1 MIYPLEYL
9 KFTQKCQKKGSF
21 LSCIDNYS
29 SVNLAIKRI
38 KIQILLI
45 FLLGFIFFIP
55 NVNCIKDT
63 VYLEYQDS
71 TPIYSLEA
79 SEGNLILW
87 EFRTYD
93 NPFICELRCLE
104 TPVFVSWD
112 KTSDKG
118 VLEVLE
124 SNTYRFRF
132 DNIGQHP
139 PQDGYLEFEIKIIQ
153 RIPGYN
159 FLIILSII
167 SFISLISIASI
178 KLKKKM
184 RVD

>member
-1 MIYPLEYL
+1 M
-9 KFTQKCQKKGSF
+9 
-21 LSCIDNYS
+21 
-29 SVNLAIKRI
+29 
-38 KIQILLI
+38 QILLI
-45 FLLGFIFFIP
+45 FLLGFIFSIP

-63 VYLEYQDS
+63 VYLEYQDV
-71 TPIYSLEA
+71 TPVYSLEV
-79 SEGNLILW
+79 SEGDLILW

-104 TPVFVSWD
+104 WAVFVSWD

-118 VLEVLE
+118 ILEVLE

-139 PQDGYLEFEIKIIQ
+139 PQGGYLEFEIKVIV
-153 RIPGYN
+153 RIPLYYL
-159 FLIILSII
+159 LIILAIV

>member
-1 MIYPLEYL
+1 M
-9 KFTQKCQKKGSF
+9 
-21 LSCIDNYS
+21 
-29 SVNLAIKRI
+29 NLAIKRI

-45 FLLGFIFFIP
+45 FLLGFIFSIP

-71 TPIYSLEA
+71 TPVYSLEA

-104 TPVFVSWD
+104 WAVFVSWD

-139 PQDGYLEFEIKIIQ
+139 PQDGYLEFEIKVIQ

-178 KLKKKM
+178 KIKKKM

>member
-1 MIYPLEYL
+1 M
-9 KFTQKCQKKGSF
+9 
-21 LSCIDNYS
+21 
-29 SVNLAIKRI
+29 NLAIKRI

-55 NVNCIKDT
+55 NVSCISDT

-71 TPIYSLEA
+71 TPVYSLEA

-104 TPVFVSWD
+104 WAVFVSWD

-139 PQDGYLEFEIKIIQ
+139 PQGGYLEFEIKVIQ

-178 KLKKKM
+178 KIKKKM